1 VKARHLALFAF
12 LAFWM
17 LPAWGCTSTPPPTPP
32 PPAPAVRTAPPD
44 LRPPPFDPAQFH
56 ETSEPITVEGHWILH
71 LYTWLHARDYEVRRV
86 EFPGSDAETAVAHL
100 SLPPGEG
107 PHPAV
112 LVFPILAGSHV
123 VSEGLAKALVRR
135 GYAVLRVE
143 RRPLFP
149 DDDPVSDFET
159 PTRQLRQALLDGRRL
174 LDWLEWH
181 PRIDAQ
187 RLATAGVS
195 LGGIMAA
202 TLMGLDPRV
211 QGGFFIM
218 AGGGLAELLYDSRER
233 PVRAFR
239 NRALATL
246 DEPSRDA
253 FVEKARRH
261 TQHLDPLAYAH
272 RIDPRRVLLVSG
284 RFDRV
289 VPPERT
295 TELWEALGRPVWR
308 RFPAGHYQLFPFF
321 WWAAA
326 RGADLLDEILG
337 REALPPVERALPP
350 RSLSSLWGHL
360 DGGIRLE
367 QQAQILEGLP
377 DPIAAVGSRGDAP
390 LVFVD
395 RQLEIGLGDQ
405 VSELVV
411 GEADEQRRHPPH
423 RLLDAQTQVRGDL
436 AGYRRHP

>member
-1 VKARHLALFAF
+1 LPF
-12 LAFWM
+12 LAVWM
-17 LPAWGCTSTPPPTPP
+17 LLAWGCTSTRPPTPP
-32 PPAPAVRTAPPD
+32 PRVPAERATPPE
-44 LRPPPFDPAQFH
+44 LRPPPFDPAEFF

-71 LYTWLHARDYEVRRV
+71 LYTWFHSRDYQVRRV
-86 EFPGSDAETAVAHL
+86 AFMGSDGKPAVAHL
-100 SLPPGEG
+100 SLPPGEER
-107 PHPAV
+107 HPAV

-159 PTRQLRQALLDGRRL
+159 PARHLRHALLDGRRL
-174 LDWLEWH
+174 LDWLERH
-181 PRIDAQ
+181 PRIDPR

-202 TLMGLDPRV
+202 TLMGLDDRV
-211 QGGFFIM
+211 QAGFFIM

-246 DEPSRDA
+246 HEPSRDT
-253 FVEKARRH
+253 FVENAHRH
-261 TQHLDPLAYAH
+261 TRQLDPLAYAH

-295 TELWEALGRPVWR
+295 RELWEALGRPVWR

-337 REALPPVERALPP
+337 REAFPAAERALPR
-350 RSLSSLWGHL
+350 RSLPSLWGHL
-360 DGGIRLE
+360 GGGIRLDE
-367 QQAQILEGLP
+367 QAKVLEGLP
-377 DPIAAVGSRGDAP
+377 DPISAVGPRGDGP

-395 RQLEIGLGDQ
+395 R
-405 VSELVV
+405 
-411 GEADEQRRHPPH
+411 
-423 RLLDAQTQVRGDL
+423 
-436 AGYRRHP
+436 